1 MKFPADCFETSP
13 SLEKAALFL
22 ALTETRETEEELK
35 NRLVN
40 AFSLRCGVTEIGGT
54 VSTLQHT
61 GKLTN
66 SVMSAAINTGVI
78 QKEARNIHALMH
90 ATLEASNSIFI
101 HTHSNASFAL
111 KIGLVTDTF
120 WIAVAIF
127 GRSSLHPLSEH
138 CRVGL
143 GYMHL

>member
-1 MKFPADCFETSP
+1 MKFPDCFETSP
-13 SLEKAALFL
+13 SLEKAALL
-22 ALTETRETEEELK
+22 LSLSETRENEEELK
-35 NRLVN
+35 SLFANS
-40 AFSLRCGVTEIGGT
+40 FSIRCGVTEIGGT

-101 HTHSNASFAL
+101 HTNSNASFAL
-111 KIGLVTDTF
+111 KIGLTTDNF